1 MVQVVFLLLG
11 GGLGLSADSLGDGS
25 LHVDA
30 DLLGHAGGHVVG
42 HVLDDG
48 LGRGAVLGG
57 HLDGGDG
64 VGEVVTVAE
73 VVAIAVVVA
82 GRDGVLH
89 ILTDGV
95 LVSGDGAADDHGL
108 GGAVGLG
115 VAALSDH
122 HGLGHDLAEG
132 HHGVVD
138 QRSVVVAQVA
148 VERVGLGRGKGG
160 GGQRQDEDKLDHD
173 DEKWTVAPS
182 SVYGQNS

>member
-64 VGEVVTVAE
+64 VGEVV
-73 VVAIAVVVA
+73 AIAVVVA
-82 GRDGVLH
+82 SRDGVLH

-95 LVSGDGAADDHGL
+95 LVSGDGAA
-108 GGAVGLG
+108 
-115 VAALSDH
+115 DH

-182 SVYGQNS
+182 SVYGQN